1 MVTLL
6 RIHRACTR
14 VHMAHHAQ
22 PQREARRAA
31 PRDILRAIRRVAE
44 RLRFEHTDAAGAAAP
59 DVRRAGCHG
68 VPVLCG
74 VVCELDTPSILH
86 HKL

>member
-31 PRDILRAIRRVAE
+31 PRDVLRAIRRVAE
-44 RLRFEHTDAAGAAAP
+44 RLRFEHAKAKHAAAH
-59 DVRRAGCHG
+59 AGDQKAR
-68 VPVLCG
+68 LRF
-74 VVCELDTPSILH
+74 
-86 HKL
+86 HKASGSRTGPGR